1 MRSAVLMTT
10 DRRRFLQLAGLGF
23 GIALLGGCEDKTK
36 FHGIDVSGT
45 SPPLA
50 FTMDRTP
57 DGSRVTERD
66 YRGQTVMLYLG
77 YTFCPDVCPTT
88 LAAITRSLAGLGTA
102 AQQVTVLFVT
112 VDPQRDTLPI
122 LTDYV
127 RNFGPRVVGLRGTPD
142 ELAALARRY
151 RLLYSVRPATKENS
165 YEVSHSP
172 AVYIF
177 DGSGA
182 ARVLVTSLSSPT
194 PDIAGVTA
202 DLRQLIAEMGGVVS

>member
-1 MRSAVLMTT
+1 MAM
-10 DRRRFLQLAGLGF
+10 DRRRLVQLVGLGF
-23 GIALLGGCEDKTK
+23 GIALLGGCDGKTK
-36 FHGIDVSGT
+36 FHGIDVSGV
-45 SPPLA
+45 SPPLT
-50 FTMDRTP
+50 FSMDRTP
-57 DGSRVTERD
+57 DGSRVTEGY
-66 YRGQTVMLYLG
+66 YRGQIVLLYLG

-88 LAAITRSLAGLGTA
+88 LAAITRSIADLGA
-102 AQQVTVLFVT
+102 DARQVTVLFVT
-112 VDPQRDTLPI
+112 VDPQRDTLPV

-127 RNFGPRVVGLRGTPD
+127 RNFGTRVVGLRGTPD

-151 RLLYSVRPATKENS
+151 RLLYSVRPATKDNP

-182 ARVLVTSLSSPT
+182 ARVLVTSLASPT

-202 DLRQLIAEMGGVVS
+202 DLRQLIAERGGAVG

>member
-1 MRSAVLMTT
+1 MAM
-10 DRRRFLQLAGLGF
+10 DRRRFVQLVGLGF
-23 GIALLGGCEDKTK
+23 GVALLGGCEDKTK
-36 FHGIDVSGT
+36 VHGIDVSGI

-57 DGSRVTERD
+57 DGNRVTQRD
-66 YRGQTVMLYLG
+66 YRGQIVMLYLG

-88 LAAITRSLAGLGTA
+88 LAAITRSLADLGTDA
-102 AQQVTVLFVT
+102 RQVTVLFIT
-112 VDPQRDTLPI
+112 VDPQRDTLPV

-151 RLLYSVRPATKENS
+151 RLLYSVRPATKGNP

-182 ARVLVTSLSSPT
+182 ARILVRSLSSPT
-194 PDIAGVTA
+194 PDISGVTA
-202 DLRQLIAEMGGVVS
+202 DLRRIITETGGVVS